1 MAKWRLSMSRKAAR
15 QPASHTEPGS
25 VVSAERSRISKGYC
39 SPSRVRYDTRI
50 DSPQGWRS
58 SFMSF

>member
-1 MAKWRLSMSRKAAR
+1 MAKWRLAMSRKAAKH
-15 QPASHTEPGS
+15 PASHTEPSS
-25 VVSAERSRISKGYC
+25 VVSAERSRISKGYRG
-39 SPSRVRYDTRI
+39 PSRVRYDTRI